1 MTSSTIAE
9 TAERRRT
16 VAVATTGTVLALIA
30 YTTPIGTLAAT
41 ASALGAGPSGQAWIL
56 SSMSCGLAV
65 ALLPAGAVGDDHGRR
80 RMFVAGALVLAAA
93 SLVATFSP
101 DTLTLVLARVGQG
114 LGAAAVLACGLGLI
128 GHVVPVGA
136 ARVRATGVWGAGVG
150 AGIAIGPL
158 VAAALAAVGD
168 SGWRIPYAVLAAAAL
183 LLAVW
188 ARTGLAESTA
198 ERPRAVDGWGMLLLG
213 LALAGVLA
221 GLVEARA
228 GGPARALGLLL
239 AGIVAAAAFVVVE
252 LRRRSP
258 MLDLRLLRRPDF
270 AGATLAAL
278 ATGAGVIAT
287 MSFLPTLLQ
296 KALGHDAT
304 YAALLLLGWSA
315 TSVVTALLARRLRI
329 SARGQLIAGLAG
341 VTVGQLMLAGLDGS
355 AGALRLLPGLLVAG
369 VASGVLNAALGRQA
383 VASAPPG
390 LASVGSG
397 ANNTAR
403 YLGAAVGVTI
413 VAVLAARP
421 EPAAMLQ
428 GWNVAVLVDAAV
440 SAVGALLVLALRPT
454 TV

>member
-1 MTSSTIAE
+1 MTSPTITEA
-9 TAERRRT
+9 AERRRT
-16 VAVATTGTVLALIA
+16 LAVATTGTVLALIA

-80 RMFVAGALVLAAA
+80 RMFVAGAMVLAVG
-93 SLVATFSP
+93 SLVAVFAP
-101 DTLTLVLARVGQG
+101 DTVTLVLARVSQG
-114 LGAAAVLACGLGLI
+114 VGAAAVLACGLGLI
-128 GHVVPVGA
+128 GHVVPVGP
-136 ARVRATGVWGAGVG
+136 ARVRATGIWGAGVG

-158 VAAALAAVGD
+158 LAAGLAAASA
-168 SGWRIPYAVLAAAAL
+168 SGWRIPYAVLAVAAL
-183 LLAVW
+183 LLAIW
-188 ARTGLAESTA
+188 GRAGLTESTA

-228 GGPARALGLLL
+228 GGPAPALGLWGG
-239 AGIVAAAAFVVVE
+239 GILAAALFVVVE
-252 LRRRSP
+252 LRSQSP

-270 AGATLAAL
+270 AGATIGAL
-278 ATGAGVIAT
+278 ATGVGVIAT

-304 YAALLLLGWSA
+304 YAAFLLLGWSA
-315 TSVVTALLARRLRI
+315 TSVITALLARRLPV
-329 SARGQLIAGLAG
+329 SPRGQLVAGLAG
-341 VTVGQLMLAGLDGS
+341 VAVGQLMLAGLDGS

-403 YLGAAVGVTI
+403 YLGAAVGVTV
-413 VAVLAARP
+413 VAVLAASP

-428 GWNVAVLVDAAV
+428 GWNVAVLVNAV
-440 SAVGALLVLALRPT
+440 VSLVGALVVLACRPAT
-454 TV
+454 